1 MVKPLGRFAS
11 SIFVFFVMSLCL
23 SITNPNNVVFAA
35 DHSGDSSSSWT
46 GALESL
52 SRSSSSWTAVLQEGE
67 VPAAQVLDN
76 FRAQNEHVEAE
87 LFSRIRNLENRLIDR
102 LPPQLNHGEYANLV
116 RDNLNQ
122 AINIRHYH
130 SALSLEIFDIT
141 VLELKANLQ
150 DQLFNLLLSE
160 PDDRLIQILGESP
173 FPERAIRR
181 EALEYLELKMGAV
194 NLNLE
199 NARSRFDKVLVEQ
212 VLFLGTGSIYY
223 KSTGIAPIYI
233 QNSYRIFVAKVKCEI
248 QSRLGLNFMSIPALV
263 SGLMVARVVHFPT

>member
-1 MVKPLGRFAS
+1 MKLFSIFLSKIFIHLSFWMVKPLGRFAS

-35 DHSGDSSSSWT
+35 DHSDDSSSSWTGALESLSRSSSSWT

-150 DQLFNLLLSE
+150 DQLFNLISFSAN
-160 PDDRLIQILGESP
+160 Q
-173 FPERAIRR
+173 
-181 EALEYLELKMGAV
+181 M
-194 NLNLE
+194 
-199 NARSRFDKVLVEQ
+199 
-212 VLFLGTGSIYY
+212 
-223 KSTGIAPIYI
+223 IA
-233 QNSYRIFVAKVKCEI
+233 
-248 QSRLGLNFMSIPALV
+248 
-263 SGLMVARVVHFPT
+263 

>member
-1 MVKPLGRFAS
+1 MA
-11 SIFVFFVMSLCL
+11 LCL

-35 DHSGDSSSSWT
+35 DHSGDASSSWT

-102 LPPQLNHGEYANLV
+102 LPPQLNHGEYATLV
-116 RDNLNQ
+116 RDNLNLNE
-122 AINIRHYH
+122 AINIRNYH
-130 SALSLEIFDIT
+130 I
-141 VLELKANLQ
+141 LELKANLQ

-181 EALEYLELKMGAV
+181 EALEYIELKMGAV

-212 VLFLGTGSIYY
+212 VFRYTMSTSRGKKTAVPASKKRKGATSSSGPTTEIRHPFL
-223 KSTGIAPIYI
+223 
-233 QNSYRIFVAKVKCEI
+233 
-248 QSRLGLNFMSIPALV
+248 
-263 SGLMVARVVHFPT
+263 